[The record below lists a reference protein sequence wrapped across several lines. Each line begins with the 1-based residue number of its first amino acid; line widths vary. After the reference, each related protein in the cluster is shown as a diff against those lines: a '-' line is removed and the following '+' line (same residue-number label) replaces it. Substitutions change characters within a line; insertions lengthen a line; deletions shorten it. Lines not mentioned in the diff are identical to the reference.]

1 MSTAES
7 AAPGAAPGAVVFPA
21 GGPRPVVGAA
31 RRRFGVLVALATVF
45 LIFAGAEVKS
55 RQAGLAVPDWPL
67 AHGMFFPP
75 MVGNIFYEHGHRL
88 VAATVGL
95 LTLVLAVWTA
105 RREPRGW
112 VRRLA
117 WGCLAAVVAQGL
129 LGGLTVKLLLPPPV
143 SISHALLA
151 QSFLCLVVWLAYA
164 TSREWL
170 RPPAAPAVGGARERG
185 ALVACL
191 WAAGAVFVQLVLG
204 ALMRHTE
211 SGLAVTFFPVDER
224 GALLPEPVTG
234 RVVIHML
241 HRGFAFVVLPAV
253 LVAAARTAR
262 RVPRLRAHAGLVA
275 ALIVGQVVLGAT
287 VIWTAARDP
296 ADGVTPVVSPIPAS
310 LHVAT
315 GAALLALVWLLALRV
330 WRLACATGA
339 GAAVGAGGP
348 YPRPVAEGAR

>member
-1 MSTAES
+1 MSTAE
-7 AAPGAAPGAVVFPA
+7 ATAPGAAPGAAVFSPH
-21 GGPRPVVGAA
+21 VGAA

-67 AHGMFFPP
+67 AYGMLFPP

-105 RREPRGW
+105 RREPRRW

-129 LGGLTVKLLLPPPV
+129 LGGLTVKLLLPRPV

-170 RPPAAPAVGGARERG
+170 SAPARRGSAREETG
-185 ALVACL
+185 ALTACL
-191 WAAGAVFVQLVLG
+191 WAAAAVFVQLVLG

-211 SGLAVTFFPVDER
+211 SGLAVPFFPVDAS
-224 GALLPEPVTG
+224 GALLPEIVTG

-241 HRGFAFVVLPAV
+241 HRGFAVVVLAAV
-253 LVAAARTAR
+253 LVASARVVR
-262 RVPRLRAHAGLVA
+262 RVPRLRGHALLAG
-275 ALIVGQVVLGAT
+275 ALIVGQVLLGAT

-330 WRLACATGA
+330 WRLACAR
-339 GAAVGAGGP
+339 AAAAMAVAEPAAIRPQPVAGG
-348 YPRPVAEGAR
+348 AR